1 MHLPRQGE
9 VDGLVSVIMANLN
22 KDKYIERAIESVLGQ
37 DYPEVEL
44 IVIDGGSTDKSIDI
58 ILRYESDITYWISEK
73 DKGQANA
80 INKGIRRSTGLIVG
94 WLHSDDE
101 LFRSGLSSVMN
112 SVARAPLAGLHYGV
126 GAKINSQSEVTKWVR
141 SGVADGDRINKYP
154 GLFQPS
160 TYVLRKAI
168 EEVGYLDEDLDLWMD
183 WDLYMRIKKKYSFQF
198 VDAPVGCW
206 RQYAETK
213 SQISKKSIWISKSE
227 LAKVTRKNGSIWNRN
242 NIIFQATN
250 ALNLAYEATGLRL
263 FSRCNS
269 WIFWLA
275 NRLLGVKG
283 HAMDYNRLPD
293 DHPFWDNHQL
303 P

>member
-44 IVIDGGSTDKSIDI
+44 VVIDGGSTDRSIDI
-58 ILRYESDITYWISEK
+58 IRRYESDIAYWISEK
-73 DKGQANA
+73 DKGQADA
-80 INKGIRRSTGLIVG
+80 VNKGIRRSTGPIVG

-101 LFRSGLSSVMN
+101 LFPSGLSSVMD
-112 SVARAPLAGLHYGV
+112 SVARFPLAGLHYGV
-126 GAKINSQSEVTKWVR
+126 GAKINRQSEIIKWVR

-160 TYVLRKAI
+160 TYVSRRAI

-183 WDLYMRIKKKYSFQF
+183 WDLYMRIKKKYSVQF
-198 VDAPVGCW
+198 VDAPVGRW
-206 RQYAETK
+206 RKYAETK
-213 SQISKKSIWISKSE
+213 SEISKSSIWISKSE
-227 LAKVTRKNGSIWNRN
+227 LAKVARKNGSVWNRN

-250 ALNLAYEATGLRL
+250 ALNLAYEVTGFRL
-263 FSRCNS
+263 FARCNS
-269 WIFWLA
+269 WVFWLA
-275 NRLLGVKG
+275 NMLLGARG
-283 HAMDYNRLPD
+283 HAIDYNRLPNEDPLGD
-293 DHPFWDNHQL
+293 DHQKF
-303 P
+303 